1 VSLPRG
7 SDAPRAAP
15 PALRVSRRDARRALL
30 RHQLARA
37 PLGRIVLRLGSV
49 QVDPLAPMG
58 RNHDLVLQARV
69 DGYRIDDWHGP
80 AYRERVWLDAWDKQA
95 CLTLA
100 VDWPARALYHR
111 HHGARWRPL
120 LERHRDAV
128 AGVLARIEHD
138 GPTSALGFDDPARPE
153 LRGSWYGPRLVKH
166 LLRALWDS
174 GRLVTRERERGR
186 HVYDLPGRVLPA
198 EVWSTPPLDD
208 EGAVRRLVMR
218 RVQAAG
224 LLRRRAPAALWS
236 LPVATARRAAAIDAL
251 VAEGALRAWEV
262 EGDPYLAPPNL
273 APAGRLAAAAAG
285 PARVL
290 GPLDNLMW
298 DRRAL
303 ADLFGFDY
311 VWEVYKPAARRRWG
325 YYTVPLVVGE
335 RFAAR
340 FDGRRLADGGA
351 RLRVDGW
358 WWEDPVG
365 AHPRER
371 AALVGGLARFLR
383 YLGAETVELP
393 AGLDAAARDVW
404 RAAEAEATA

>member
-1 VSLPRG
+1 VSELPGPVSPGGGG
-7 SDAPRAAP
+7 SV
-15 PALRVSRRDARRALL
+15 LRVSRRDARRALL

-37 PLGRIVLRLGSV
+37 PLREVALRLGSV

-69 DGYRIDDWHGP
+69 DDYRIDDWQGP
-80 AYRERVWLDAWDKQA
+80 AYRDRTWLDAWDKQA

-111 HHGARWRPL
+111 HHGERWRPL
-120 LERHRDAV
+120 LERHPDAV

-138 GPTSALGFDDPARPE
+138 GPASALGFVDAPRPE

-166 LLRALWDS
+166 VLRALWDT
-174 GRLVTRERERGR
+174 GRLVTRHRERGR
-186 HVYDLPGRVLPA
+186 HVYDLPERVLP
-198 EVWSTPPLDD
+198 EPVWTAPALDD
-208 EGAVRRLVMR
+208 ACAVRRLVGR

-236 LPVATARRAAAIDAL
+236 LPVDAATRARAIDAL
-251 VAEGALRAWEV
+251 VAGGELQAWEV
-262 EGDPYLAPPNL
+262 EGDAYLAPAGL
-273 APAGRLAAAAAG
+273 APAGRLAATAAG

-325 YYTVPLVVGE
+325 YYVVPVIVGE
-335 RFAAR
+335 RFVAR
-340 FDGRRLADGGA
+340 FDGRRLADGA
-351 RLRVDGW
+351 PRLRVDGW
-358 WWEDPVG
+358 WLEEPTPD
-365 AHPRER
+365 AR
-371 AALVGGLARFLR
+371 ALEALVAGLARFLR
-383 YLGAETVELP
+383 YLDVEAVELP
-393 AGLDAAARDVW
+393 TGLDRAARAVW
-404 RAAEAEATA
+404 RAAAAEASA

>member
-1 VSLPRG
+1 MRVPHDVGAR
-7 SDAPRAAP
+7 PAARSP
-15 PALRVSRRDARRALL
+15 LRVTRRDARRALL

-37 PLGRIVLRLGSV
+37 PLGEIARRLGSV

-80 AYRERVWLDAWDKQA
+80 AYRDRTWLDAWDKQA

-111 HHGARWRPL
+111 HHAERWRPL
-120 LERHRDAV
+120 LERHPDAV

-138 GPTSALGFDDPARPE
+138 GPASALGFDDAPRPE

-166 LLRALWDS
+166 LLRALWDT
-174 GRLVTRERERGR
+174 GRLVTRDRERGR
-186 HVYDLPGRVLPA
+186 HVYDLPERVLPA
-198 EVWSTPPLDD
+198 EVRSAPAFDD
-208 EGAVRRLVMR
+208 ARAVRRLVVR

-224 LLRRRAPAALWS
+224 LLRRRAPVALWS
-236 LPVATARRAAAIDAL
+236 LPVDAATRAGAIEAL
-251 VAEGALRAWEV
+251 VAEGELQAWDV
-262 EGDPYLAPPNL
+262 EGDAYLAPPGL
-273 APAGRLAAAAAG
+273 SPSGRRTSAAAG

-311 VWEVYKPAARRRWG
+311 VWEVYKPAPRRRWG
-325 YYTVPLVVGE
+325 YYVVPVIVGE
-335 RFAAR
+335 RFVAR
-340 FDGRRLADGGA
+340 FDGRRLADGA
-351 RLRVDGW
+351 PRLRVDGW
-358 WWEDPVG
+358 WWEEALPD
-365 AHPRER
+365 AR
-371 AALVGGLARFLR
+371 ALDATVAGLARFLR
-383 YLGAETVELP
+383 YLEVAAVELP
-393 AGLDAAARDVW
+393 AGLDRDARAAW
-404 RAAEAEATA
+404 RAAAAEASA